1 MLRLLNKRFFGSGKG
16 PHREIKRERRYRQGI
31 KDLNIDDFTQHQGYK
46 NMLQD
51 KQKMFQASQTKMKL
65 SAVAAE

>member
-46 NMLQD
+46 NML
-51 KQKMFQASQTKMKL
+51 
-65 SAVAAE
+65 